1 MRLYNDI
8 RKSTEGFKEL
18 HKDIDKDNWLFV
30 GTINPEMV
38 QIAIDAIDYKI
49 KKGEYNDSNP

>member
-1 MRLYNDI
+1 MTLE
-8 RKSTEGFKEL
+8 KALEGFKEL

-49 KKGEYNDSNP
+49 KKGEYNDSNPRT